1 MASTM
6 APTILAFDTSA
17 AHCAAVVLRGGH
29 LAALHVRPMP
39 TGQAEAL
46 LPLLAA
52 VLAEAAT
59 TFADLDAVAVG
70 TGPGNFT
77 GIRISVSAARG
88 LALALDRPAI
98 GVTAF
103 DALAHTL
110 PRPCTVTLSA
120 PRGQMHRQTFAATG
134 PLPPETVPGLAP
146 PADPAALV
154 TAIAQIA
161 ATRLGTPHPR
171 PAPFY
176 LRGPDAAPPRDP
188 APRIL
193 P

>member
-1 MASTM
+1 VT
-6 APTILAFDTSA
+6 TILAFDTSA
-17 AHCAAVVLRGGH
+17 VHCAAVLLRAGH
-29 LAALHVRPMP
+29 PAALHVRQMA

-46 LPLLAA
+46 LPLI
-52 VLAEAAT
+52 AT
-59 TFADLDAVAVG
+59 TLADAGATFDDLDAIAVG

-77 GIRISVSAARG
+77 GIRIAVSAARG
-88 LALALDRPAI
+88 LALALSRPAI

-103 DALAHTL
+103 EALAHPL
-110 PRPCTVTLSA
+110 PRPCTVSLPA
-120 PRGQMHRQTFAATG
+120 PRGMIHRQTFTAEGA
-134 PLPPETVPGLAP
+134 LPPETLPGT
-146 PADPAALV
+146 ADQPDAATLV
-154 TAIAQIA
+154 TAIAAIA
-161 ATRLGTPHPR
+161 AQRLGTPQPR